1 MSIMTAL
8 QDNWHERPLG
18 EKRILLLLGTS
29 IVCVLFYL
37 LVFDPIVTWREQ
49 EHKKL
54 SAKNR
59 IHLQVERLVN
69 RYQQQQ
75 KSSDDKETKGLAGVI
90 DKSLQANGLTMQG
103 FQPGQKNDARL
114 RLSNVAYTD
123 LAQWLYDVEYQYNM
137 IIEEFSI
144 SQAKTPGLLM
154 ANIRVRKH

>member
-1 MSIMTAL
+1 
-8 QDNWHERPLG
+8 
-18 EKRILLLLGTS
+18 
-29 IVCVLFYL
+29 
-37 LVFDPIVTWREQ
+37 
-49 EHKKL
+49 
-54 SAKNR
+54 
-59 IHLQVERLVN
+59 RLVN

-75 KSSDDKETKGLAGVI
+75 QSSDDKEIKGLAGVI
-90 DKSLQANGLTMQG
+90 DKSLQANGLTMRG

-137 IIEEFSI
+137 IIEELSI

>member
-1 MSIMTAL
+1 MSMMTEL
-8 QDNWHERPLG
+8 QDNWHERPPG
-18 EKRILLLLGTS
+18 EKRILLLLGAS
-29 IVCVLFYL
+29 VVCLLFYL
-37 LVFDPIVTWREQ
+37 LVLDPMVTWKEQ

-75 KSSDDKETKGLAGVI
+75 QSSDDKEIKGLAGVI
-90 DKSLQANGLTMQG
+90 DKSLQANGLTMRG

-137 IIEEFSI
+137 IIEELSI